1 MLKQIYKIAFCVIV
15 FGAFTFNA
23 HAADNQCMPIG
34 GTGLGDA
41 MNETH
46 FVAAMSG
53 TFTGA
58 HAQVTNRKPTE
69 TGLILD
75 IEHYFISDK
84 GGFLKTKDKATLT
97 AVPGKDQV
105 YMIEI
110 TYNVIEAL
118 GAYTGYKGTFNS
130 FGLMKLGE
138 GKVIVRYTGELCK

>member
-1 MLKQIYKIAFCVIV
+1 MLKQIYKIILCAIV

-41 MNETH
+41 MDETH

-53 TFTGA
+53 AFTGA
-58 HAQVTNRKPTE
+58 HAKVTDRKPTA

-75 IEHYFISDK
+75 MEHYFISDK
-84 GGFLKTKDKATLT
+84 GGLLKTKDKATLT

-110 TYNVIEAL
+110 AYNVIESL
-118 GAYTGYKGTFNS
+118 GTYTGYKGTFNS